1 MNNIIKINDELFL
14 IKYIFSDEYEK
25 LAYEWNNIIPQN
37 RAFKKEGKL
46 YLCEVIEEAIVI
58 EDDVVTTLN

>member
-25 LAYEWNNIIPQN
+25 LAYEWNNIIPKIEHLK
-37 RAFKKEGKL
+37 KKESYIYVK
-46 YLCEVIEEAIVI
+46 
-58 EDDVVTTLN
+58 